1 MCCTSWPC
9 RSWRPSS
16 WPSTSGGSAR
26 TAASRGRSR
35 GNEVPMAD
43 DIQPDQET
51 YDRLIAAGESERTAR
66 AKAKSVAIR
75 RARGANRAS
84 LQQGDGPAAA
94 AAAPAA
100 AVATEAPPAAAA
112 PAQAPGA
119 AAPAAPAA
127 PARPAAVPGNGG
139 RRLTPEERAARVAAA
154 VATKG
159 LPGQA
164 GAAAKQGETHRLLA
178 MVPPEGIQRA
188 EARQEDK
195 VNVWPHLLLREAV
208 AAFAMFAFVTVFSV
222 VVNAPLRE
230 LANSNLTPNPSKA
243 PWYFLGLQELL
254 RYFHPMVAGVTI
266 PGIAL
271 LALMATPYFDKS
283 PSMRPENRKL
293 AILMF
298 TMFMMFWATL
308 VLAGSFFRGPS
319 FEWVWP
325 WTQTCSTPVHPD
337 KTCLFFEF

>member
-1 MCCTSWPC
+1 
-9 RSWRPSS
+9 
-16 WPSTSGGSAR
+16 
-26 TAASRGRSR
+26 
-35 GNEVPMAD
+35 MAE

-75 RARGANRAS
+75 KERGANRAS
-84 LQQGDGPAAA
+84 LQGGGQATAPAAA
-94 AAAPAA
+94 TADAATEAPAAQAPAAAPAA
-100 AVATEAPPAAAA
+100 AT
-112 PAQAPGA
+112 
-119 AAPAAPAA
+119 AA
-127 PARPAAVPGNGG
+127 PARPAARPAPGGNGG
-139 RRLTPEERAARVAAA
+139 RLTPEERAARVAAA
-154 VATKG
+154 IATKG

-178 MVPPEGIQRA
+178 MVPPEGIQRT

-271 LALMATPYFDKS
+271 LALAAAPYFDHN
-283 PSMRPENRKL
+283 PSARPENRKL
-293 AILMF
+293 AILLF
-298 TMFMMFWATL
+298 TMFLMFWAVL
-308 VLAGSFFRGPS
+308 VMAGSFFRGPS

-325 WTQTCSTPVHPD
+325 WTQNCSTPVHPD
-337 KTCLFFEF
+337 STCLFFEF

>member
-1 MCCTSWPC
+1 
-9 RSWRPSS
+9 
-16 WPSTSGGSAR
+16 
-26 TAASRGRSR
+26 
-35 GNEVPMAD
+35 MAD

-66 AKAKSVAIR
+66 AKAKSVAAR
-75 RARGANRAS
+75 KARGPNRAS
-84 LQQGDGPAAA
+84 LQQGDGQAAASPAAE
-94 AAAPAA
+94 AAPAPA
-100 AVATEAPPAAAA
+100 AVATEAPAAA
-112 PAQAPGA
+112 PAQAPAAA

-127 PARPAAVPGNGG
+127 RPAAAPGNGG

-164 GAAAKQGETHRLLA
+164 GAAARQGETHRLLA

-188 EARQEDK
+188 EPRQEDK

-208 AAFAMFAFVTVFSV
+208 AAFAMFAFVTVFSM

-271 LALMATPYFDKS
+271 LALMATPYFDKN

-298 TMFMMFWATL
+298 TMFMMFWAIL
-308 VLAGSFFRGPS
+308 VLSGSFFRGPS

-325 WTQTCSTPVHPD
+325 WTETCSTPVHPD

>member
-1 MCCTSWPC
+1 
-9 RSWRPSS
+9 
-16 WPSTSGGSAR
+16 
-26 TAASRGRSR
+26 
-35 GNEVPMAD
+35 MAD

-66 AKAKSVAIR
+66 AKAKSVAAR
-75 RARGANRAS
+75 KARGVNRAS
-84 LQQGDGPAAA
+84 LQGDGQAAGPAAA
-94 AAAPAA
+94 AAEAAPAPA

-112 PAQAPGA
+112 PAV
-119 AAPAAPAA
+119 PAAPAV
-127 PARPAAVPGNGG
+127 RPAAVPGNGG

-164 GAAAKQGETHRLLA
+164 GAAARQGETHRLLA

-271 LALMATPYFDKS
+271 LVLAATPYFDKN

-293 AILMF
+293 AVLMF
-298 TMFMMFWATL
+298 TMFMMFWSVL
-308 VLAGSFFRGPS
+308 VLSGSFFRGPS

>member
-1 MCCTSWPC
+1 
-9 RSWRPSS
+9 
-16 WPSTSGGSAR
+16 
-26 TAASRGRSR
+26 
-35 GNEVPMAD
+35 MAD

-66 AKAKSVAIR
+66 AKAKSVAVR
-75 RARGANRAS
+75 KARGANRAS
-84 LQQGDGPAAA
+84 LQGGDGQAAAAAPAAAAETAPSAAAVATDAPAAAAAPAPAAA
-94 AAAPAA
+94 AAAPAR
-100 AVATEAPPAAAA
+100 PAAA
-112 PAQAPGA
+112 
-119 AAPAAPAA
+119 
-127 PARPAAVPGNGG
+127 PGNGGG

-208 AAFAMFAFVTVFSV
+208 AAFAMFAFVTVFSM

-271 LALMATPYFDKS
+271 LILMATPFFDKN

-298 TMFMMFWATL
+298 TTFMMFWATL
-308 VLAGSFFRGPS
+308 VLSGSFFRGPS

-325 WTQTCSTPVHPD
+325 WTETCSTPVHPD

>member
-1 MCCTSWPC
+1 
-9 RSWRPSS
+9 
-16 WPSTSGGSAR
+16 
-26 TAASRGRSR
+26 
-35 GNEVPMAD
+35 MAD

-84 LQQGDGPAAA
+84 LQGDGQVAAGAAA
-94 AAAPAA
+94 AAEAAPA

-112 PAQAPGA
+112 PGQAPAA

-127 PARPAAVPGNGG
+127 PAARPAAAPGNGGG

-178 MVPPEGIQRA
+178 MVPPEGIQRT

-208 AAFAMFAFVTVFSV
+208 AAFAMFAFVTVFSM

-271 LALMATPYFDKS
+271 LILMAAPYFDKN

-293 AILMF
+293 AIMMF
-298 TMFMMFWATL
+298 TTFLMFWAIL

-325 WTQTCSTPVHPD
+325 WTETCSTPIHPD

>member
-1 MCCTSWPC
+1 M
-9 RSWRPSS
+9 
-16 WPSTSGGSAR
+16 
-26 TAASRGRSR
+26 
-35 GNEVPMAD
+35 
-43 DIQPDQET
+43 
-51 YDRLIAAGESERTAR
+51 
-66 AKAKSVAIR
+66 
-75 RARGANRAS
+75 
-84 LQQGDGPAAA
+84 
-94 AAAPAA
+94 
-100 AVATEAPPAAAA
+100 
-112 PAQAPGA
+112 
-119 AAPAAPAA
+119 
-127 PARPAAVPGNGG
+127 
-139 RRLTPEERAARVAAA
+139 AAA

-208 AAFAMFAFVTVFSV
+208 AAFAMFAFVAVFSM

-254 RYFHPMVAGVTI
+254 RYFHPMVAGVMVPT
-266 PGIAL
+266 IAL
-271 LALMATPYFDKS
+271 LGLMATPYIDKN

-293 AILMF
+293 AIMMF
-298 TMFMMFWATL
+298 TTFLMFWAIL
-308 VLAGSFFRGPS
+308 VLAGSFFRGPG
-319 FEWVWP
+319 FNWVWP
-325 WTQTCSTPVHPD
+325 WTETCSTVAHPD

>member
-1 MCCTSWPC
+1 M
-9 RSWRPSS
+9 
-16 WPSTSGGSAR
+16 AE
-26 TAASRGRSR
+26 
-35 GNEVPMAD
+35 EV
-43 DIQPDQET
+43 QPDQET

-66 AKAKSVAIR
+66 AKAKSVAMR
-75 RARGANRAS
+75 KARGANRTS
-84 LQQGDGPAAA
+84 LQQGDGQAAAAAATTAEPAQAATAAEAPQAAA

-100 AVATEAPPAAAA
+100 A
-112 PAQAPGA
+112 
-119 AAPAAPAA
+119 
-127 PARPAAVPGNGG
+127 PARPAARAVPAAPGNGG

-208 AAFAMFAFVTVFSV
+208 AAFAMFAFLTVFSV

-230 LANSNLTPNPSKA
+230 LANPNLTPNPSKA
-243 PWYFLGLQELL
+243 PWYFLSLQELL

-266 PGIAL
+266 PTVAL
-271 LALMATPYFDKS
+271 LALMATPFFDKN

-298 TMFMMFWATL
+298 TMFLMFWAIL
-308 VLAGSFFRGPS
+308 VLAGSFFRGPG
-319 FEWVWP
+319 FNWVWP
-325 WTQTCSTPVHPD
+325 WTETCSTVEHPD

>member
-1 MCCTSWPC
+1 M
-9 RSWRPSS
+9 
-16 WPSTSGGSAR
+16 
-26 TAASRGRSR
+26 AS
-35 GNEVPMAD
+35 
-43 DIQPDQET
+43 
-51 YDRLIAAGESERTAR
+51 
-66 AKAKSVAIR
+66 
-75 RARGANRAS
+75 
-84 LQQGDGPAAA
+84 
-94 AAAPAA
+94 
-100 AVATEAPPAAAA
+100 
-112 PAQAPGA
+112 
-119 AAPAAPAA
+119 
-127 PARPAAVPGNGG
+127 
-139 RRLTPEERAARVAAA
+139 A

-271 LALMATPYFDKS
+271 LALMAAPYFDKN

-293 AILMF
+293 AVLMF
-298 TMFMMFWATL
+298 TMFMMFWAIL

-325 WTQTCSTPVHPD
+325 WTETCSTRSIRTRPACSSSSRD
-337 KTCLFFEF
+337 LGRN

>member
-1 MCCTSWPC
+1 
-9 RSWRPSS
+9 
-16 WPSTSGGSAR
+16 
-26 TAASRGRSR
+26 
-35 GNEVPMAD
+35 MAD

-84 LQQGDGPAAA
+84 LQQGDGQAAAAAPAAA
-94 AAAPAA
+94 EAAPAA

-112 PAQAPGA
+112 PAQAPAA

-222 VVNAPLRE
+222 IVNAPLRE

-271 LALMATPYFDKS
+271 LALMATPYFDKN

-298 TMFMMFWATL
+298 TMFMMFWAVL
-308 VLAGSFFRGPS
+308 VLSGSFFRGPS

-325 WTQTCSTPVHPD
+325 WTETCSAPVHPD
-337 KTCLFFEF
+337 KTCLFFEL

>member
-1 MCCTSWPC
+1 
-9 RSWRPSS
+9 
-16 WPSTSGGSAR
+16 
-26 TAASRGRSR
+26 
-35 GNEVPMAD
+35 MAD
-43 DIQPDQET
+43 EIQPDQET

-66 AKAKSVAIR
+66 AKAKSVAVR
-75 RARGANRAS
+75 KARGANRAS
-84 LQQGDGPAAA
+84 LQGGAQ
-94 AAAPAA
+94 AAAPAAAKAAPA

-112 PAQAPGA
+112 PAQAPAA

-164 GAAAKQGETHRLLA
+164 GAAARQGETHRLLA

-222 VVNAPLRE
+222 IVNAPLRE

-271 LALMATPYFDKS
+271 LALMATPYFDKN

-298 TMFMMFWATL
+298 TMFMMFWAVL
-308 VLAGSFFRGPS
+308 VLSGSFFRGPS

-325 WTQTCSTPVHPD
+325 WTETCSTPVHPD
-337 KTCLFFEF
+337 KTCLFFEL

>member
-1 MCCTSWPC
+1 
-9 RSWRPSS
+9 
-16 WPSTSGGSAR
+16 
-26 TAASRGRSR
+26 
-35 GNEVPMAD
+35 MAE

-75 RARGANRAS
+75 KERGANRAS
-84 LQQGDGPAAA
+84 LQGGGQATAQAGAPAEP
-94 AAAPAA
+94 AAPAA
-100 AVATEAPPAAAA
+100 TATEAPA
-112 PAQAPGA
+112 AQAPA
-119 AAPAAPAA
+119 ATAA
-127 PARPAAVPGNGG
+127 PARPAARPAQAPAGNGG
-139 RRLTPEERAARVAAA
+139 RLTPEERAARVAAA

-164 GAAAKQGETHRLLA
+164 GAAARQGETHRLLA
-178 MVPPEGIQRA
+178 MVPPEGIQRT

-208 AAFAMFAFVTVFSV
+208 AAFAMFAFVTVFSM

-271 LALMATPYFDKS
+271 LALAATPYFDRN
-283 PSMRPENRKL
+283 PSIRPENRKL
-293 AILMF
+293 AILLF
-298 TMFMMFWATL
+298 TTFLMFWAVL
-308 VLAGSFFRGPS
+308 VMAGSFFRGPS
-319 FEWVWP
+319 FEWSWP
-325 WTQTCSTPVHPD
+325 WTQNCSTPAHPD
-337 KTCLFFEF
+337 STCLFFEF

>member
-1 MCCTSWPC
+1 
-9 RSWRPSS
+9 
-16 WPSTSGGSAR
+16 
-26 TAASRGRSR
+26 
-35 GNEVPMAD
+35 MAD

-75 RARGANRAS
+75 KERGANRAS
-84 LQQGDGPAAA
+84 LQGGGQ

-100 AVATEAPPAAAA
+100 ATEAAPAAVATEAPAAAA
-112 PAQAPGA
+112 PAQAPA

-127 PARPAAVPGNGG
+127 RPAAAPGNGGG

-164 GAAAKQGETHRLLA
+164 GAAARQGETHRLLA

-208 AAFAMFAFVTVFSV
+208 AAFAMFAFVTVFSM

-271 LALMATPYFDKS
+271 LALMATPYFDRN

-298 TMFMMFWATL
+298 TMFMMFWSVL
-308 VLAGSFFRGPS
+308 VLSGSFFRGPS

-325 WTQTCSTPVHPD
+325 WTETCSTPAHPD
-337 KTCLFFEF
+337 KTCLFFEL

>member
-1 MCCTSWPC
+1 
-9 RSWRPSS
+9 
-16 WPSTSGGSAR
+16 
-26 TAASRGRSR
+26 
-35 GNEVPMAD
+35 MAD

-75 RARGANRAS
+75 KERGANRAS
-84 LQQGDGPAAA
+84 LQGDGQ
-94 AAAPAA
+94 AAAPAAGAAAEAAPA

-112 PAQAPGA
+112 PAAPPAA

-127 PARPAAVPGNGG
+127 RPAAPGNGG

-222 VVNAPLRE
+222 IVNAPLRE

-271 LALMATPYFDKS
+271 LALMATPYFDRN

-298 TMFMMFWATL
+298 TMFMMFWSVL
-308 VLAGSFFRGPS
+308 VLSGSFFRGPS

-325 WTQTCSTPVHPD
+325 WTQHCSSAVHPD

>member
-1 MCCTSWPC
+1 
-9 RSWRPSS
+9 
-16 WPSTSGGSAR
+16 
-26 TAASRGRSR
+26 
-35 GNEVPMAD
+35 MAE

-75 RARGANRAS
+75 KARGANRAS
-84 LQQGDGPAAA
+84 LQGGGQATATA
-94 AAAPAA
+94 EAPA
-100 AVATEAPPAAAA
+100 EP
-112 PAQAPGA
+112 

-127 PARPAAVPGNGG
+127 TEAPAAQAPAAAPAAATAAPATPAARPAPGGNGG
-139 RRLTPEERAARVAAA
+139 RLTPEERAARVAAA
-154 VATKG
+154 IATKG

-178 MVPPEGIQRA
+178 MVPPEGIQRT
-188 EARQEDK
+188 ETRQEDK

-208 AAFAMFAFVTVFSV
+208 AAFAMFAFVAVFSV

-271 LALMATPYFDKS
+271 LALAAAPYFDHN
-283 PSMRPENRKL
+283 PSARPENRKL
-293 AILMF
+293 AILLF
-298 TMFMMFWATL
+298 TMFLMFWAVL
-308 VLAGSFFRGPS
+308 VMAGSFFRGPS

-325 WTQTCSTPVHPD
+325 WTQNCSTPVHPD
-337 KTCLFFEF
+337 STCLFFEF

>member
-1 MCCTSWPC
+1 
-9 RSWRPSS
+9 
-16 WPSTSGGSAR
+16 
-26 TAASRGRSR
+26 
-35 GNEVPMAD
+35 MATD

-66 AKAKSVAIR
+66 AKAKSVAAR
-75 RARGANRAS
+75 KARGPNRSS
-84 LQQGDGPAAA
+84 LQGDGQATAQAAAPAEPAA

-100 AVATEAPPAAAA
+100 TAE
-112 PAQAPGA
+112 
-119 AAPAAPAA
+119 APAAQAEAPAAAA
-127 PARPAAVPGNGG
+127 PARPAARPARAPAGNGG
-139 RRLTPEERAARVAAA
+139 RLTPEERAARVAAA

-164 GAAAKQGETHRLLA
+164 GAAARQGETHRLLA
-178 MVPPEGIQRA
+178 MVPPEGIQRT

-208 AAFAMFAFVTVFSV
+208 AAFAVFAFLTIFSMI
-222 VVNAPLRE
+222 VNAPLRE

-266 PGIAL
+266 PTVGL
-271 LALMATPYFDKS
+271 LGLMATPYFDRN

-298 TMFMMFWATL
+298 TMFLMFWAVL
-308 VLAGSFFRGPS
+308 VIAGSFFRGPS
-319 FEWVWP
+319 FEWAWP
-325 WTQTCSTPVHPD
+325 WTQNCSTPVHPD
-337 KTCLFFEF
+337 STCLFFEF

>member
-1 MCCTSWPC
+1 
-9 RSWRPSS
+9 
-16 WPSTSGGSAR
+16 
-26 TAASRGRSR
+26 
-35 GNEVPMAD
+35 MAD

-75 RARGANRAS
+75 KQRGANRAS
-84 LQQGDGPAAA
+84 LQQGDGQ
-94 AAAPAA
+94 AAAPAAAPAGEAAPAPA

-112 PAQAPGA
+112 PAQAPAA

-127 PARPAAVPGNGG
+127 RPAAAPGNGGG

-195 VNVWPHLLLREAV
+195 INVWPHLLLREAV
-208 AAFAMFAFVTVFSV
+208 AAFAVFAFVTVFSM

-266 PGIAL
+266 PTVAL
-271 LALMATPYFDKS
+271 LALMAAPYFDKN

-293 AILMF
+293 AVLMF
-298 TMFMMFWATL
+298 TMFLMFWAIL

-325 WTQTCSTPVHPD
+325 WTETCSTPVHPD

>member
-1 MCCTSWPC
+1 M
-9 RSWRPSS
+9 
-16 WPSTSGGSAR
+16 
-26 TAASRGRSR
+26 
-35 GNEVPMAD
+35 
-43 DIQPDQET
+43 
-51 YDRLIAAGESERTAR
+51 
-66 AKAKSVAIR
+66 
-75 RARGANRAS
+75 
-84 LQQGDGPAAA
+84 
-94 AAAPAA
+94 
-100 AVATEAPPAAAA
+100 
-112 PAQAPGA
+112 
-119 AAPAAPAA
+119 
-127 PARPAAVPGNGG
+127 
-139 RRLTPEERAARVAAA
+139 AAA

-178 MVPPEGIQRA
+178 MVPPEGIQRT

-208 AAFAMFAFVTVFSV
+208 AAFAMFAFVTVFSM

-271 LALMATPYFDKS
+271 LILMAAPYFDRN

-293 AILMF
+293 AVMLF
-298 TMFMMFWATL
+298 TMFLMFWAIL

-325 WTQTCSTPVHPD
+325 WTETCSTPIHPD

>member
-1 MCCTSWPC
+1 M
-9 RSWRPSS
+9 
-16 WPSTSGGSAR
+16 AE
-26 TAASRGRSR
+26 
-35 GNEVPMAD
+35 EVT
-43 DIQPDQET
+43 PDPET
-51 YDRLIAAGESERTAR
+51 YDRLIAAGESERVAR

-75 RARGANRAS
+75 KERGANR
-84 LQQGDGPAAA
+84 GVAA

-100 AVATEAPPAAAA
+100 EAAEPAQPAAAA
-112 PAQAPGA
+112 PAEAPAAVA
-119 AAPAAPAA
+119 AAPAPAA
-127 PARPAAVPGNGG
+127 AQAPSRPAARPAPAGNGN

-154 VATKG
+154 VASKG
-159 LPGQA
+159 LPGQV

-178 MVPPEGIQRA
+178 MVPPEGIQRT

-195 VNVWPHLLLREAV
+195 VNVWPHLLIREAV
-208 AAFAMFAFVTVFSV
+208 AAFAMFAFVTVFAV

-271 LALMATPYFDKS
+271 LILAATPYFDKN

-293 AILMF
+293 AILLF
-298 TMFMMFWATL
+298 SMFMMFWAVL
-308 VLAGSFFRGPS
+308 VISGSFFRGPG
-319 FEWVWP
+319 FNWVWP
-325 WTQTCSTPVHPD
+325 WMENCASNLHPD
-337 KTCLFFEF
+337 KACVFFEF

>member
-1 MCCTSWPC
+1 
-9 RSWRPSS
+9 
-16 WPSTSGGSAR
+16 
-26 TAASRGRSR
+26 
-35 GNEVPMAD
+35 MAD

-66 AKAKSVAIR
+66 AKAKSVAVR
-75 RARGANRAS
+75 KARGANRAS
-84 LQQGDGPAAA
+84 LQGDGQAATP
-94 AAAPAA
+94 AAAPAGEAAPAPA
-100 AVATEAPPAAAA
+100 AVATEAPAAA
-112 PAQAPGA
+112 PAQAPAAA

-127 PARPAAVPGNGG
+127 RPAAAPGNGG
-139 RRLTPEERAARVAAA
+139 RRLTPEERAARVATA

-208 AAFAMFAFVTVFSV
+208 AAFAMFAFVAVFSM

-254 RYFHPMVAGVTI
+254 RYFHPMVAGVMVPTV
-266 PGIAL
+266 AL
-271 LALMATPYFDKS
+271 LGLMATPYIDKN

-293 AILMF
+293 AIMMF
-298 TMFMMFWATL
+298 TMFLMFWAIL
-308 VLAGSFFRGPS
+308 VLAGSFFRGPG
-319 FEWVWP
+319 FNWVWP
-325 WTQTCSTPVHPD
+325 WTETCSTVAHPD